1 MPNNM
6 APVAFDGYQ
15 FYTTQSE
22 FNASI
27 FVPNF
32 ANDMEMQL
40 PGMKKPFF
48 ISFVPASL
56 LFLAKKTQSLMDL
69 RFNDT
74 SSILGE
80 TYPSHYVSSSM
91 LETSSAIIPNYAL
104 SLDRKPHRSSK
115 IPKYASVDALND
127 LSKGTHVIRNRT
139 GFYAQP
145 IPNYGVPI
153 YYGPL
158 DGPDFLIYKRQ
169 MDRLNSKN
177 SLSNASADDV
187 QKYRDV
193 QL

>member
-1 MPNNM
+1 MLGGKYP
-6 APVAFDGYQ
+6 
-15 FYTTQSE
+15 E
-22 FNASI
+22 H
-27 FVPNF
+27 
-32 ANDMEMQL
+32 
-40 PGMKKPFF
+40 F
-48 ISFVPASL
+48 ISS
-56 LFLAKKTQSLMDL
+56 T
-69 RFNDT
+69 
-74 SSILGE
+74 
-80 TYPSHYVSSSM
+80 M
-91 LETSSAIIPNYAL
+91 LETSSAIIPNYVL
-104 SLDRKPHRSSK
+104 SLDRKTNLNSK

-127 LSKGTHVIRNRT
+127 LNKATHVIRNRT

-158 DGPDFLIYKRQ
+158 DGPDFLVYKKQ